1 MENMKILMLGG
12 GHQQLPAIR
21 KAKGMGV
28 EVIVAD
34 YLEHPP
40 GMDEADRFYR
50 ISTRD
55 REEILALAR
64 QEVVDGILSY
74 ASDPAAAT
82 AAYVAGRLGLP
93 GGYVEAAEILGH
105 KGRFRQ
111 FLLEHQIPV
120 PEHTYLTGRMKG
132 SESPHEWPRC
142 ACKTGETDSIVDG
155 LAAQSILIKPA
166 DSSGSKG
173 VTVLHTPDQIKLFEA
188 YQKALSFAF
197 RGDVLAEEY
206 IPYGYRNLIGGDV
219 IVRNGEIVCL
229 GLMDCVREQDH
240 PLVPCGKIWPCGAGE
255 TVRNRIAEIITLT
268 VHELH
273 VSDAEMNVEFIV
285 REDGTVFPIEIA
297 LRCGGNGIPQ
307 LLSDATGVDWIR
319 EEVRRT
325 LRGGQ
330 QRDWN
335 APGKK
340 SAVQQEENHSVGG
353 IYATYNLHA
362 NTNGLY
368 AGYELTEELAAHLYR
383 EELFSRKGDEVKP
396 YADASGIIGIL
407 YFRFDSR
414 EEAERYLYNMQQYLR
429 IHLITFP
436 TTSLMLKESPTTREN
451 IHDAILRLGE
461 HMTPS
466 FSQRE
471 RNGWN
476 AADYADKLIENA
488 EIYTA
493 RHSSGETVGLIAA
506 YMNRQDGAFISMLV
520 VSPQYRRYRI
530 ANMLCRHVHELA
542 CQRGIRCVR
551 GEIRKDNAACRVMAE
566 ERLRYTLTD
575 IAGSDFVK
583 AELTL

>member
-1 MENMKILMLGG
+1 MGNMKILMLGG
-12 GHQQLPAIR
+12 GHQQLQAIR
-21 KAKGMGV
+21 KAKGMGL

-40 GMDEADRFYR
+40 GMDEADRFYW

-64 QEVVDGILSY
+64 QEDVDGILSY
-74 ASDPAAAT
+74 ASDPAAET
-82 AAYVAGRLGLP
+82 AAYVAGQLGLP

-120 PEHTYLTGRMKG
+120 PEHTYLTGWMKG
-132 SESPHEWPRC
+132 DESLHECQQC
-142 ACKTGETDSIVDG
+142 ACKTGETDRIVDG

-240 PLVPCGKIWPCGAGE
+240 PLVPCGKIWPCGADE
-255 TVRNRIAEIITLT
+255 TIRDRIAEIITLT
-268 VHELH
+268 AHELH

-285 REDGTVFPIEIA
+285 RDDGTVYPIEIA

-319 EEVRRT
+319 EEVLRT

-330 QRDWN
+330 QKDWN
-335 APGKK
+335 APGEKN
-340 SAVQQEENHSVGG
+340 AVQQEENHSVGG

-368 AGYELTEELAAHLYR
+368 AGYELTEELATHLYR
-383 EELFSRKGDEVKP
+383 EELFCHIGDEVKP
-396 YADASGIIGIL
+396 YTDASGIIGIL
-407 YFRFDSR
+407 YFRFANR

-436 TTSLMLKESPTTREN
+436 TTSLMLKESPAAGEN
-451 IHDAILRLGE
+451 LHDAILRLGE
-461 HMTPS
+461 HMAPP
-466 FSQRE
+466 FSQRD
-471 RNGWN
+471 RNGWK
-476 AADYADKLIENA
+476 ATDYADKLIGNA
-488 EIYTA
+488 EIFTA

-506 YMNRQDGAFISMLV
+506 YMNQQDSAFISMLV
-520 VSPQYRRYRI
+520 VSPQYRRCRI
-530 ANMLCRHVHELA
+530 ANTLCRYVHELA
-542 CQRGIRCVR
+542 RQRGIRCVH
-551 GEIRKDNAACRVMAE
+551 GEIRRDNAACRAMAE
-566 ERLRYTLTD
+566 ERLGYTVSN
-575 IAGSDFVK
+575 IEGSDFVH
-583 AELTL
+583 AEKKL

>member
-1 MENMKILMLGG
+1 MKILMLGG
-12 GHQQLPAIR
+12 GHQQLQAIR
-21 KAKGMGV
+21 KAKGMGL

-40 GMDEADRFYR
+40 GMGEADRFYR

-55 REEILALAR
+55 REEILALAQ
-64 QEVVDGILSY
+64 QEDVDGILSY

-82 AAYVAGRLGLP
+82 AAYVAGQLGLP

-120 PEHTYLTGRMKG
+120 PEHTYLTGWMKG
-132 SESPHEWPRC
+132 DESLHECQQC
-142 ACKTGETDSIVDG
+142 ACKTGETDRIVDG

-240 PLVPCGKIWPCGAGE
+240 PLVPCGKIWPCGADE
-255 TVRNRIAEIITLT
+255 TIRNRIAEIIKLT
-268 VHELH
+268 VRELH

-285 REDGTVFPIEIA
+285 RDDGTVYPIEIA

-319 EEVRRT
+319 EEVQRT
-325 LRGGQ
+325 LRGGRQ
-330 QRDWN
+330 KDWN
-335 APGKK
+335 APGEKN
-340 SAVQQEENHSVGG
+340 AVQQEENHSVGG

-368 AGYELTEELAAHLYR
+368 AGYELTEELATHLYR
-383 EELFSRKGDEVKP
+383 EEFFCHIGDEVKP
-396 YADASGIIGIL
+396 YTDASGIIGIL

-414 EEAERYLYNMQQYLR
+414 EEAERYLFHMQQYLR

-436 TTSLMLKESPTTREN
+436 ATSRMLKKSPAACEN
-451 IHDAILRLGE
+451 LHDAILRLGE
-461 HMTPS
+461 HMTPP
-466 FSQRE
+466 FSQRD
-471 RNGWN
+471 RNGWK
-476 AADYADKLIENA
+476 AADYADKLIGNA
-488 EIYTA
+488 EIFTA

-506 YMNRQDGAFISMLV
+506 YMNRQDDSAFISMLV
-520 VSPQYRRYRI
+520 VSPQYRRCRI
-530 ANMLCRHVHELA
+530 ANTLCRYVHELA
-542 CQRGIRCVR
+542 RRRGIRCVH
-551 GEIRKDNAACRVMAE
+551 GEIRKDNAACRAMAV
-566 ERLRYTLTD
+566 ERLGYTITD
-575 IAGSDFVK
+575 IVGSDFVH
-583 AELTL
+583 AELVL